1 MLEVEGIGSEIITA
15 FFVGAL
21 SAALLAIFV
30 SAWRLTGR
38 RPLFY
43 DLFLVEIHSL
53 DARRF
58 VQVLQLGQEFRPLGS
73 WSDVMARIRSRAR
86 SQVQPN
92 DTASGSSTAV
102 FDTNVVIQSPAT
114 VMDDSAA
121 TTPPPSS
128 STLWEIEMPVA
139 TPSGEGNDVSHES
152 HFAAAAAIA
161 VLGRGGFQVASSET
175 VDIVPGGPGVSVSSV
190 SAVGDES
197 NSNSVTRI
205 VARRHQRYTGIVM
218 PMNISVVTDEPGSR
232 QLGKTVIKV
241 CQGIPAD
248 LEPVPTEL
256 QKLEH
261 RTTTVSLKLKP
272 TSNFPNYSTGDEN
285 PESAN
290 AEIEGDS
297 VIRLKFLDDTQ
308 RDARTTMTDTIG
320 KFKSVHFG
328 EAVAAGRVV
337 RLIYQGQ
344 LLREDSRTLA
354 SYGLRDGCVVHCHIS
369 NTPYSRQAPSQPA
382 ASSTG
387 LRHRESAANNVA
399 APAPNAGADLLDFRY
414 PRWAVALLL
423 NTYRFPIIGLPLD
436 AIIRFIFDRQ
446 NQEPSTEPGIIRRTY
461 QRFHSTVFGTAADNV
476 SHLDRAA
483 EAAAR
488 PLPQRLC
495 LGDYLVWIFA
505 GQFAAVWAF
514 VYAFPQLCDRTA
526 LGLLVLLTLYFF
538 FVVCRSRDGVVAAPS
553 RGRDNPVVEPTTNSE
568 R

>member
-232 QLGKTVIKV
+232 QDTPSASGQSEPSPSTSEDVT
-241 CQGIPAD
+241 QSE
-248 LEPVPTEL
+248 EPVPTTGSHDGVE
-256 QKLEH
+256 
-261 RTTTVSLKLKP
+261 
-272 TSNFPNYSTGDEN
+272 NGDSTGDEN